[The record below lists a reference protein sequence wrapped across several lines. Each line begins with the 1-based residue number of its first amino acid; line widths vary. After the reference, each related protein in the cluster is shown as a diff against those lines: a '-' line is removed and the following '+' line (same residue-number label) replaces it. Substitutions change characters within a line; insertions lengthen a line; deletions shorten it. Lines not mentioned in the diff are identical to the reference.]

1 MKKNLFFAAI
11 AAMVI
16 TSCTTTIKTATTTE
30 LPADLLSA
38 TVADLDV
45 SSTRISYTMTP
56 SNEVARAGLG
66 NAKRA
71 AIMEALQKYDKDAD
85 ILVEPEFVV
94 SMKNIKAI
102 IALTSVSALLASCIT
117 TTKTAKTAGFD
128 ASTYTATVA
137 DLDVADQR
145 VTVTLNP
152 AAVA

>member
-56 SNEVARAGLG
+56 SRG
-66 NAKRA
+66 
-71 AIMEALQKYDKDAD
+71 
-85 ILVEPEFVV
+85 
-94 SMKNIKAI
+94 S
-102 IALTSVSALLASCIT
+102 SCRSWQCQ
-117 TTKTAKTAGFD
+117 ACCYHGGF
-128 ASTYTATVA
+128 AEIRQGCRYS
-137 DLDVADQR
+137 R
-145 VTVTLNP
+145 
-152 AAVA
+152 

>member
-56 SNEVARAGLG
+56 SKEVARAGLG

-71 AIMEALQKYDKDAD
+71 AQDAEEREKGDRALEAGAVGEDPLPVVEDLPKGPVLPLGDQDLQRFRFY
-85 ILVEPEFVV
+85 LV
-94 SMKNIKAI
+94 
-102 IALTSVSALLASCIT
+102 
-117 TTKTAKTAGFD
+117 
-128 ASTYTATVA
+128 
-137 DLDVADQR
+137 R
-145 VTVTLNP
+145 
-152 AAVA
+152 

>member
-56 SNEVARAGLG
+56 SKEVARAGLG

-71 AIMEALQKYDKDAD
+71 AIMEALQKYNKDAD

-94 SMKNIKAI
+94 SMKNNFFSKKI
-102 IALTSVSALLASCIT
+102 TSI
-117 TTKTAKTAGFD
+117 
-128 ASTYTATVA
+128 
-137 DLDVADQR
+137 
-145 VTVTLNP
+145 TVTGRP
-152 AAVA
+152 AKYKGFHSLSDNVWCDPTFRASYKNKIRK